1 MTAIQLRTREAVL
14 KIAAWQLGGA
24 GEPRREQRREV

>member
-14 KIAAWQLGGA
+14 KIAAWQLGVLESPA
-24 GEPRREQRREV
+24 GSIAVK